1 MRYIQDLDRR
11 IEQLRQAIETS
22 KVRMD
27 AYLDMAAEEE
37 GALNANTTHLAAL
50 EGERDRFS
58 TSEEY
63 RNELF
68 RIREAGG

>member
-1 MRYIQDLDRR
+1 MRYVQDLDRR

-50 EGERDRFS
+50 EGERDGFS

-63 RNELF
+63 CNELF